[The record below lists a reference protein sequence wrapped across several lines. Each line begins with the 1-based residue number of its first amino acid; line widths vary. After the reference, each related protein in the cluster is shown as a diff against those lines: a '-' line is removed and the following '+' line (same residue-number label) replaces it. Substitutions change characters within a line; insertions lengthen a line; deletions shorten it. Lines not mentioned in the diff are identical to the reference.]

1 MICMR
6 SGGNRKALEPH
17 LYFWCFGVDTS
28 HDCSTKCRE
37 IKLAGLCNRSNT
49 GKREVE
55 AGPAFGGVLG
65 PDLAAVRLDE
75 GLGDGES

>member
-1 MICMR
+1 MAE
-6 SGGNRKALEPH
+6 SDLH
-17 LYFWCFGVDTS
+17 FWCYVIGSEPECPTKRRRPKLTNS
-28 HDCSTKCRE
+28 RST
-37 IKLAGLCNRSNT
+37 SNT

-75 GLGDGES
+75 RLGDGES

>member
-1 MICMR
+1 MICTR
-6 SGGNRKALEPH
+6 GGGNRKALEPH

-49 GKREVE
+49 GKREVKTGS
-55 AGPAFGGVLG
+55 ACGSVLC
-65 PDLAAVRLDE
+65 PDPPAVRLDK